1 MMSMQE
7 LLQCIQLEQKREI
20 RKKARSASRAPAP
33 PTAPARPTAPAP
45 PRQACEVVGQLG
57 INLLSADQNSW
68 PELLPFMLNATRGTA
83 EMHEAALLIFGTFSD
98 FISVKMQPCAE
109 IAPRSRRD
117 RARDVAEMSP
127 RPRPRC
133 ATPPRPRLISRP

>member
-1 MMSMQE
+1 MCAVLLRKFVMQHVTPQGTNNSVPIVLSLAPQTQGLLKQE

-20 RKKARSASRAPAP
+20 RKK
-33 PTAPARPTAPAP
+33 
-45 PRQACEVVGQLG
+45 ACEVVGQLG

-68 PELLPFMLNATRGTA
+68 PELLPFMLNATRGSA

-109 IAPRSRRD
+109 IARRSRPQR
-117 RARDVAEMSP
+117 
-127 RPRPRC
+127 
-133 ATPPRPRLISRP
+133 ATPPRPRLLSRP